1 MYLSC
6 AGFDRDISMSAQFTF
21 PPSRE
26 SRPKFA
32 SGSFNIVDDDIY
44 EYDELLVAEFEFD
57 QRIATAYNTIKGQ
70 PNITYIVIKD
80 DDSE

>member
-6 AGFDRDISMSAQFTF
+6 AGFDSDISRSAQFTF
-21 PPSRE
+21 PPSEE
-26 SRPKFA
+26 SKPKFA
-32 SGSFNIVDDDIY
+32 SGSFTIVKDDIY
-44 EYDELLVAEFEFD
+44 EYDELIVAEFEFD

-70 PNITYIVIKD
+70 PNMTYILIKD